1 MFIKN
6 MGQKIVHI
14 GNVMILPDQVVE
26 ISGDMTSPL
35 SLLISKGILEEV
47 RKAAPSPEGP
57 EGKAAKE
64 ADTETSKKDTA
75 EEVQKES
82 PKGKASK

>member
-35 SLLISKGILEEV
+35 SLLISKGILREV
-47 RKAAPSPEGP
+47 RKAAPS
-57 EGKAAKE
+57 
-64 ADTETSKKDTA
+64 ADGS
-75 EEVQKES
+75 
-82 PKGKASK
+82 KGKDSK